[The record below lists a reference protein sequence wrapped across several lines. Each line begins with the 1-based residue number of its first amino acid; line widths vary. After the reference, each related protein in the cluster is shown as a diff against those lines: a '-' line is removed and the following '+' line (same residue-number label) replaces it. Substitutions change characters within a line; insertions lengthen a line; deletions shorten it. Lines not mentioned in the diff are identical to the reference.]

1 MVYQSNTTE
10 QNQRREGEG
19 LIFIPETEQ
28 RNQSK
33 TEEAEERRRG
43 LIHENQKSTEGFF
56 QETMAFS
63 FPRRKTSSSVRPKLQ
78 RTNALK
84 LTDFELFSPSPS
96 SSSSSSSLLQNGPW
110 SPLVVVSFYK
120 FAHLPD
126 FEAKRPPLKD
136 LCEELVILTLQ
147 STIESINVVILV
159 PCICCF
165 STLMLL

>member
-1 MVYQSNTTE
+1 MNHLATRIRVLPLLHHHHHHHHH
-10 QNQRREGEG
+10 R
-19 LIFIPETEQ
+19 F
-28 RNQSK
+28 
-33 TEEAEERRRG
+33 
-43 LIHENQKSTEGFF
+43 
-56 QETMAFS
+56 
-63 FPRRKTSSSVRPKLQ
+63 SSSSFFFMDSSRLQ
-78 RTNALK
+78 QHQQCHILRHRHLYPHHYGHQNNARTFVANAEK
-84 LTDFELFSPSPS
+84 VSENTVSSSSSSSPS